1 LMNASIALARNRNAP
16 SSIRMN
22 GSFGFFA
29 GAMIPHPILAYI
41 QPSPDI
47 LDGKQRIVLDN
58 GHRVSDDVLAETV
71 RSMGA
76 ARWVV
81 LAQEWPGRELFATA
95 TGARAEVLAGWSR
108 DSIASVAAAIGCFG
122 SIENYQSLH
131 DLTGGLPLFVGD
143 AVRICK
149 EGYRGD
155 VAAYVNDLAEHL
167 SLQTTSQEVIV
178 SQVLRRLSEDARAF
192 ASLLSIFTVPFSR
205 DVVLQVIALR

>member
-1 LMNASIALARNRNAP
+1 MHCGETFALVDERLNRAGPEPQCAIFHPNE
-16 SSIRMN
+16 RQLWL
-22 GSFGFFA
+22 FA

-122 SIENYQSLH
+122 SM
-131 DLTGGLPLFVGD
+131 
-143 AVRICK
+143 RIIKACM
-149 EGYRGD
+149 
-155 VAAYVNDLAEHL
+155 
-167 SLQTTSQEVIV
+167 I
-178 SQVLRRLSEDARAF
+178 
-192 ASLLSIFTVPFSR
+192 
-205 DVVLQVIALR
+205 